1 MYRITFIL
9 LMTLGISSTMNAQD
23 ESAKEI
29 LTKWENASQYTINMI
44 DSMPAEHFD
53 FKPTPETRTFSNQI
67 THMVDNMVWLS
78 SSYLDAEEFAKEE
91 PTTKA
96 EHMEYMRSACEY
108 AGNAIE
114 AALQDSTILNT
125 KKDFFA
131 GPMNGRQIIRLMHD
145 HVTHHRGQMIVYLR
159 LNGIKPPRY
168 FGW

>member
-9 LMTLGISSTMNAQD
+9 LMTVGMFSNMNAQD
-23 ESAKEI
+23 EAALEI
-29 LTKWENASQYTINMI
+29 LTKWENASEYTINLI

-53 FKPTPETRTFSNQI
+53 FKPTPETRTFSNQV

-78 SSYLDAEEFAKEE
+78 SDYLGAEKFEKQN
-91 PTTKA
+91 PITKK
-96 EHMEYMRSACEY
+96 EHMEYMLSACEY
-108 AGNAIE
+108 VENAME

-131 GPMNGRQIIRLMHD
+131 GPMNGRQIIRLIHD
-145 HVTHHRGQMIVYLR
+145 HVTHHRGQLIMYLR
-159 LNGIKPPRY
+159 LKGIKPPRY